1 MPKLLQRQMER
12 LKQDILALST
22 VVEEAFRLA
31 MEAFER
37 KDPLLAGQVIDGDAH
52 IDQLEVD
59 LEEECLK
66 LLALYQP
73 VAIDLRFIVSV
84 LKINSDLERIGD
96 LAVNIA
102 QRVEF
107 LSMKQVVEPPT
118 ILLEMAKIAR
128 SMLHGAL
135 DSLVGMEVAP
145 AYDVCRMDERVDDL
159 HRRMYPLVEAAIHK
173 DPERLEAQL
182 RILTVSRFI
191 ERVADHST
199 NIAEDVIYMLEGEIV
214 RHRMREHVEAKR
226 KE

>member
-1 MPKLLQRQMER
+1 MER
-12 LKQDILALST
+12 LKKDILALST

-31 MEAFER
+31 MEAFEH
-37 KDPLLAGQVIDGDAH
+37 KDPTLACRIIEGDAR

-102 QRVEF
+102 ERVEF
-107 LSMKQVVEPPT
+107 LSTRQLVEPPAV
-118 ILLEMAKIAR
+118 LLEMAGIAR

-135 DSLVGMEVAP
+135 DALVNMETPP
-145 AYDVCRMDERVDDL
+145 AYEVCRMDQRVDDL
-159 HRRMYPLVEAAIHK
+159 HRRMYPIIEAKIHQ
-173 DPERLEAQL
+173 DPQHLEALL

-199 NIAEDVIYMLEGEIV
+199 NIAEDVVYMLEGEIV
-214 RHRMREHVEAKR
+214 RHRVEEHSDAAK
-226 KE
+226 KK